1 MKGIFPLK
9 QNSDTTKKKAKTVK
23 VKKMTK
29 AEKAAFDKARVS
41 GFEQYKKSKAKSTT
55 GGRKSIKSSDLTK
68 EQMKNIFPQ

>member
-29 AEKAAFDKARVS
+29 AEKAAFD
-41 GFEQYKKSKAKSTT
+41 FEQYKKSKAKPTT